1 MKDPEFLKQLQKVA
15 LHNPANSDIYTV
27 DMAQFVATFHRVVVP
42 AQFTHLFFVQGGAQA
57 VENALKT
64 AFDWKVRRN
73 LAAGLGER
81 GKSVIHFKEAFHGRS
96 GYTLPLTN
104 TQDPNKYLYYPL
116 HDWPRVEN
124 PKAVFPLTHAN
135 LAQTRAAEER
145 SLNQIRSILESRGP
159 DIACII
165 LEPIQ
170 GEGGDNHFT
179 PEFWQGLR
187 SLADQY
193 DVLLVA
199 DEVQS
204 GMGLTGKTWAFQHYG
219 VTPDIV
225 SFGKKS
231 QVCGIMATSRIDT
244 VKDNVFSVPSRINS
258 TWGGNLV
265 DMVRCKKFLEIIE
278 EDNLIENAA
287 IVGAHFLKELEKLQ
301 QKYPQLIH
309 NARGKGLMCAFD
321 CVTSEV
327 SGKIRSMAYARHAI
341 FLGCGSC
348 TVRFRPPLDTSTKDI
363 HNIIELLDNILA
375 EVSQKPAKL

>member
-1 MKDPEFLKQLQKVA
+1 MSFA
-15 LHNPANSDIYTV
+15 HT
-27 DMAQFVATFHRVVVP
+27 
-42 AQFTHLFFVQGGAQA
+42 

-81 GKSVIHFKEAFHGRS
+81 GKCAIHFKEAFHGRS

-187 SLADQY
+187 SLADRY
-193 DVLLVA
+193 DVLLIA

-219 VTPDIV
+219 VVPDIV

-231 QVCGIMATSRIDT
+231 QVCGIMATQRIDT
-244 VKDNVFSVPSRINS
+244 VKDNVFAVPSRINS

-287 IVGAHFLKELEKLQ
+287 TVGAHFLKELEKLQ
-301 QKYPQLIH
+301 QKYPQFIH

-363 HNIIELLDNILA
+363 HNIIELLDSILA
-375 EVSQKPAKL
+375 ELSNKPAKL